1 MRKLFSVI
9 FALFAFTI
17 SLAQNAQQS
26 VPNPQLQLSNGI
38 MMPQFGIGTFMM
50 HDNEE
55 CYQSVLTALR

>member
-26 VPNPQLQLSNGI
+26 VPNPQLQLSNGV

-50 HDNEE
+50 RDNEE
-55 CYQSVLTALR
+55 CYQIGRAHV